1 MGYTHSLGLP
11 MIRLIALTLANL
23 ICVTLLAQAQ
33 VEGGRAAVSTPAEPA
48 QAEPAGRAFSDQ
60 VMNRV
65 LHDFQKGMQ
74 DHSSRRVLSG
84 FDASHMEGYL
94 QVEGQIEQLFNRYDT
109 FHIHYRILQTSLEG
123 QKGMATVEMQLEAD
137 PRQDGAPS
145 LRRDGQIHFELLR
158 NEKDWKIVDF
168 QPRDF
173 LTP

>member
-1 MGYTHSLGLP
+1 MS
-11 MIRLIALTLANL
+11 RLFALLLANL
-23 ICVTLLAQAQ
+23 ICVTLLAQSP
-33 VEGGRAAVSTPAEPA
+33 EPTPSQPA
-48 QAEPAGRAFSDQ
+48 NGEAFSDQ

-74 DHSSRRVLSG
+74 DHSSRRVLSE
-84 FDASHMEGYL
+84 FDASRMEGYL

-109 FHIHYRILQTSLEG
+109 FHIHYRILQTSTEG

-158 NEKDWKIVDF
+158 GEKDWKIVDF

>member
-1 MGYTHSLGLP
+1 MS
-11 MIRLIALTLANL
+11 RLFALLLANL
-23 ICVTLLAQAQ
+23 ICVTLLAQSP
-33 VEGGRAAVSTPAEPA
+33 EPTPSQPA
-48 QAEPAGRAFSDQ
+48 KGDAFSDQ

-74 DHSSRRVLSG
+74 GHSSRRVLSE
-84 FDASHMEGYL
+84 FDASRMEGYL

-109 FHIHYRILQTSLEG
+109 FHIHYRILQTSMEG

-158 NEKDWKIVDF
+158 GEKDWKIVDF